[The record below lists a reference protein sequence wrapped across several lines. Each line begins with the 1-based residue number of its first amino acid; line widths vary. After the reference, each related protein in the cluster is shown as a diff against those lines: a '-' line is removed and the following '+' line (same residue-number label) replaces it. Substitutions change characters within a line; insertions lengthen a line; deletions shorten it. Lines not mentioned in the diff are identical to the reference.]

1 MAKKKVDEPQQIWDD
16 VWYVVAHGKPPYS
29 LECCACGYVH
39 RLDYKAEN
47 GQIFERF
54 VVDKEESARAR
65 KRRGI
70 IKEVAAIA
78 KKEKEIE
85 KRKSRGV

>member
-1 MAKKKVDEPQQIWDD
+1 MTRKQDEPQQIYDD

-39 RLDYKAEN
+39 RIDYKAEN
-47 GQIFERF
+47 GQIFERY
-54 VVDKEESARAR
+54 VVDEEESALAR

-70 IKEVAAIA
+70 TKEVAAIA
-78 KKEKEIE
+78 KKEREIE
-85 KRKSRGV
+85 RSKAKK